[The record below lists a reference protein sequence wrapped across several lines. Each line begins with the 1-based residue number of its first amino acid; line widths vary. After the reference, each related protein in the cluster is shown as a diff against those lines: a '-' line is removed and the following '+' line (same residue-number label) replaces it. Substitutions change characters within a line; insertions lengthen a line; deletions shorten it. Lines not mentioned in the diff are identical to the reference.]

1 MSLQTF
7 SKIGEGCYVVIFRSL
22 LAEDSKGYSKT
33 AERMK
38 KLVSQQAGF
47 LEFSSVREEALG
59 ITVSY
64 WKNLAAIKKWKENLE
79 HLAAQ
84 KKGKEKWYSAYSIQV
99 CKIEKDYFNNKR

>member
-1 MSLQTF
+1 MSIQTF

-38 KLVSQQAGF
+38 KLVSQ
-47 LEFSSVREEALG
+47 
-59 ITVSY
+59 
-64 WKNLAAIKKWKENLE
+64 LE

>member
-7 SKIGEGCYVVIFRSL
+7 SKIGEGCYCCEIFRSL

-33 AERMK
+33 EERMK

-59 ITVSY
+59 IRQARA
-64 WKNLAAIKKWKENLE
+64 KNLTT
-79 HLAAQ
+79 
-84 KKGKEKWYSAYSIQV
+84 
-99 CKIEKDYFNNKR
+99 